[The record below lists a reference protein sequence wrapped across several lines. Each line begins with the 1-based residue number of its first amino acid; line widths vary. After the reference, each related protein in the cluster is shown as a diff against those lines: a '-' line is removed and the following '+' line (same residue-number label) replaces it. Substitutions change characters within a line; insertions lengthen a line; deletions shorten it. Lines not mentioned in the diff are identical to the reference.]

1 MRPFPETKMA
11 QAQVDSPE
19 AQALQKELA
28 AIKGPWHSPIDL
40 GHGVITGDSLAQRRF
55 QRRIKL
61 MGNPNDLTGKRV
73 LDIGAYDGFFSFEFE
88 RRGADVLSVDIWNDV
103 QWEKFQFAIE
113 KKQSKIKHQRID
125 VHDLSPD
132 AVGGTFDL
140 VFCAGVLYHLRY
152 PLKALESIRSVTGHQ
167 LILETVTMIPFVHES
182 FPMVA
187 FFPGDEEAIGS
198 GIEYGISGAATP
210 SWIQAGLRTA
220 GFSRVECKYLPSM
233 RLWKKLVALATNKPQ
248 GGRSIHHAFV

>member
-1 MRPFPETKMA
+1 MA
-11 QAQVDSPE
+11 TTQTESPKARE
-19 AQALQKELA
+19 LRKELD
-28 AIKGPWHSPIDL
+28 AIQGPWHSPIDL
-40 GHGVITGDSLAQRRF
+40 GHGVITGDTLAQRRF
-55 QRRIKL
+55 ARRLRL
-61 MGNPNDLTGKRV
+61 MQIPEDLTGKRV

-125 VHDLSPD
+125 VHDLSPE
-132 AVGGTFDL
+132 AVNGTFDL

-167 LILETVTMIPFVHES
+167 LILETVTMIPFLHES
-182 FPMVA
+182 FPIIA
-187 FFPGDEEAIGS
+187 FFPGDEEAIAND
-198 GIEYGISGAATP
+198 YPTCGAATP
-210 SWIQAGLRTA
+210 AWIQQALHTS
-220 GFSRVECKYLPSM
+220 GFSKVECKYLPSM